1 MAGTYE
7 HLILEREGLVA
18 TLTLNRPDRLNA
30 FNEQTKHELIDALG
44 ELSGDSRVRAL
55 VLTGA
60 GRGFCSGADARDTL
74 ASLPQGPGMR
84 EHLQLAHRIV
94 TALFELEKPT
104 VAAVNGPAV
113 GAGMSLAL
121 ACDVVLAAPDA
132 SFSQI
137 FVKRGLVPDLGSLYF
152 LPRLI
157 GLQRA
162 KALMLTAD
170 LVDAAEA
177 ERLGLVY
184 RVVSG
189 GSLLAEAR
197 ALATRMAE
205 NAPRAVGLT
214 KSLVNRSLETD
225 LRTMLELEAL
235 AQATV
240 RNSNDYREAIQAFL
254 EKRAPDFTGE

>member
-1 MAGTYE
+1 MAGAYE
-7 HLILEREGLVA
+7 HLIVEREGLVA
-18 TLTLNRPDRLNA
+18 TLTLNRPERLNA
-30 FNEQTKHELIDALG
+30 FNEQTKRELLEAFG
-44 ELSGDSRVRAL
+44 ELAADREVRAV

-74 ASLPQGPGMR
+74 ASLPQGPAMR
-84 EHLQLAHRIV
+84 QHLQFAHRIV
-94 TALFELEKPT
+94 TTLFEMEKPT

-113 GAGMSLAL
+113 GAGLSLAL
-121 ACDVVLAAPDA
+121 ACDVVLAAPEA
-132 SFSQI
+132 SFSEI

-162 KALMLTAD
+162 RALMLTAD
-170 LVDAAEA
+170 LIDAAEA

-184 RVVSG
+184 RVVAG
-189 GSLLAEAR
+189 DALLREAQ
-197 ALATRMAE
+197 ALAARMAG

-214 KSLVNRSLETD
+214 KTLVNRALETD

-240 RNSNDYREAIQAFL
+240 RNSGDYREAITAFL
-254 EKRAPDFTGE
+254 EKRPPRFTGE